1 MTHAFMKAWDGMH
14 GPRLRWVRMI
24 GMGSRATQDELFA
37 ELDRLQIRHATI
49 THPAVFTVEEA
60 KLYRGPVNGGHSK
73 NLFLKDKKERLY
85 LAVTLEDVPVDLK
98 ALGTLLAASGRLSFA
113 SPQALREHLGVDPGS
128 VTPFSL
134 INDRDRRVLPVFD
147 TRMLGVSPLNF
158 HPLANTATTAISSA
172 DLLKFVRALGF
183 EPTCLSFPRRDPE
196 AISLGQ

>member
-1 MTHAFMKAWDGMH
+1 
-14 GPRLRWVRMI
+14 
-24 GMGSRATQDELFA
+24 
-37 ELDRLQIRHATI
+37 
-49 THPAVFTVEEA
+49 VE
-60 KLYRGPVNGGHSK
+60 
-73 NLFLKDKKERLY
+73 
-85 LAVTLEDVPVDLK
+85 
-98 ALGTLLAASGRLSFA
+98 
-113 SPQALREHLGVDPGS
+113 PGS